1 MPLILPGNVAAAT
14 ASTAY
19 SVANSCRFDGTV
31 GSLLERTSPS
41 DSATNEKIA
50 TMSFWMKL
58 GAGSITPSAS
68 KYIFYNNNA
77 STSPGYFQV
86 QITTDGQMIFV
97 ASQYGGFELKPTRK
111 FRDPSAWYHFCLQ
124 HDSTPS
130 TPSASSM
137 RLWING
143 VLQTDFV
150 TERYPAQNNTC
161 NFTQASIYTPIGT
174 YADSY
179 ASFDGY
185 LAEFMVVDGQS
196 LAADQFGEFD
206 SDSPGIWKP
215 IDISGITLG
224 AQGYYLD
231 FEDSS
236 AMGNDAGGGADFTA
250 SNIAATDQ
258 CTDTPT
264 NNFATLNP
272 LWRSSFDNDGTYSE
286 GNLGRSFTSA
296 NSDRGY
302 GFSTMGV
309 TAGKW
314 YWEIKIPTVARTKC
328 GVGDATKI
336 ASFTGAFYSE
346 STSYGMEVG
355 TDGSI
360 SENGTTTDPFAASLS
375 DDDIVMFALDMDNHR
390 CWYGINGTWQDSG
403 DPTSGA
409 TGTGDITTKIS
420 DQTHINTGEFI
431 FPFVYKVSTSGQ
443 GDFQCNFGNPPF
455 TLSSAVADGNG
466 YGAFEYAPPSG
477 FLALCTKNLGS
488 DGG

>member
-1 MPLILPGNVAAAT
+1 MPLILPGNVASAT

-19 SVANSCRFDGTV
+19 LVANSCRFDGTV

-258 CTDTPT
+258 ATDSPT
-264 NNFATLNP
+264 NNFCTINP
-272 LWRSSFDNDGTYSE
+272 LDNYYAASTFSE
-286 GNLGRSFTSA
+286 GNCKIVT
-296 NSDRGY
+296 NSSNRTWNTGTI
-302 GFSTMGV
+302 GL
-309 TAGKW
+309 TAGLW
-314 YWEIKIPTVARTKC
+314 YWEVK
-328 GVGDATKI
+328 ATEMSSDYQLFGI
-336 ASFTGAFYSE
+336 SDIV
-346 STSYGMEVG
+346 STSTTRQLGQDTYSYGLNG
-355 TDGSI
+355 D
-360 SENGTTTDPFAASLS
+360 NGTIYNNSNSSSADWEEIAQGDIIGHYLDLDANKMYWAKNGTVMNSGTGFSITAAAS
-375 DDDIVMFALDMDNHR
+375 
-390 CWYGINGTWQDSG
+390 
-403 DPTSGA
+403 
-409 TGTGDITTKIS
+409 TGTGFYLPAFGEYAAS
-420 DQTHINTGEFI
+420 DTLTAEA
-431 FPFVYKVSTSGQ
+431 
-443 GDFQCNFGNPPF
+443 NFGGCSAF
-455 TLSSAVADGNG
+455 TVSSAVADANG
-466 YGAFEYAPPSG
+466 YGSFEYDPSSG
-477 FLALCTKNLGS
+477 TFDSASKDFLAICTKNLGS

>member
-1 MPLILPGNVAAAT
+1 MPLILPGNVASAT
-14 ASTAY
+14 AAAY
-19 SVANSCRFDGTV
+19 SVDNSCMFNGVDTYLSRTTSSATPTLATKATLSFWIKTLSPTNQYITYTNG
-31 GSLLERTSPS
+31 GTSPYFYMQFP
-41 DSATNEKIA
+41 DSNG
-50 TMSFWMKL
+50 KL
-58 GAGSITPSAS
+58 VILDYIGGGS
-68 KYIFYNNNA
+68 
-77 STSPGYFQV
+77 STDIVG
-86 QITTDGQMIFV
+86 TFV
-97 ASQYGGFELKPTRK
+97 L
-111 FRDPSAWYHFCLQ
+111 RDPSAWMHVVYSY
-124 HDSTPS
+124 DSTPS
-130 TPSASSM
+130 TPSSSSIKIF
-137 RLWING
+137 ING
-143 VLQTDFV
+143 VQT
-150 TERYPAQNNTC
+150 TALTGGSAYAAQNTA
-161 NFTQASIYTPIGT
+161 TKLTAASVAHPIGVHANT
-174 YADSY
+174 SAQFLN
-179 ASFDGY
+179 AY
-185 LAEFMVVDGQS
+185 LAEYMVVDGQA
-196 LAADQFGEFD
+196 LNADSFGEFD
-206 SDSPGIWKP
+206 SDSPTIWKP
-215 IDISGITLG
+215 KDISGITVG
-224 AQGYYLD
+224 NQGYYLD
-231 FEDSS
+231 FKDSS
-236 AMGNDAGGGADFTA
+236 NLGNDVGGNNFDFT
-250 SNIAATDQ
+250 SNNIDATNQ
-258 CTDTPT
+258 KTDTPT

-286 GNLGRSFTSA
+286 GNCQRSFTSA

-309 TAGKW
+309 TAGKY

-409 TGTGDITTKIS
+409 TGTGDITTQIS

>member
-1 MPLILPGNVAAAT
+1 MPLILPGNVASAT
-14 ASTAY
+14 AGAY
-19 SVANSCRFDGTV
+19 EIANSCRFNDGD
-31 GSLLERTSPS
+31 SPS
-41 DSATNEKIA
+41 LEKTSGTPTSGVKGTFSFWFKRGELGTSATKYFISTNDV
-50 TMSFWMKL
+50 S
-58 GAGSITPSAS
+58 TP
-68 KYIFYNNNA
+68 
-77 STSPGYFQV
+77 YFQMYIGTASAQQDSIRIQV
-86 QITTDGQMIFV
+86 FTGGTTTELIT
-97 ASQYGGFELKPTRK
+97 SRK
-111 FRDPSAWYHFCLQ
+111 FRDPSAWYHCVFSY
-124 HDSTPS
+124 DSTPS
-130 TPSASSM
+130 TPSSSSI
-137 RLWING
+137 RLFING
-143 VLQTDFV
+143 VQETAFS
-150 TERYPAQNNTC
+150 TETYPSQNAGH
-161 NFTQASIYTPIGT
+161 NFEDGNIMVGAANSGPENF
-174 YADSY
+174 
-179 ASFDGY
+179 FDGY
-185 LAEFMVVDGQS
+185 LAEFVYCDGQAY
-196 LAADQFGEFD
+196 AASDFGEFD
-206 SDSPGIWKP
+206 SDSPTIWKP
-215 IDISGITLG
+215 KDVSGLTFG
-224 AQGYYLD
+224 TNGFYLD
-231 FEDSS
+231 FEASDNL
-236 AMGNDAGGGADFTA
+236 GNDANGGTDLGET
-250 SNIAATDQ
+250 NLAAVDQ

-314 YWEIKIPTVARTKC
+314 YWEIKIPDSGRTKC

-336 ASFTGAFYSE
+336 ASFTGAFYNE

-409 TGTGDITTKIS
+409 TGTGDMTTQIS

-443 GDFQCNFGNPPF
+443 GDFLCNFGNPPF
-455 TLSSAVADGNG
+455 ALSSAVADGNG

>member
-1 MPLILPGNVAAAT
+1 MPLILPGNVASAT

-58 GAGSITPSAS
+58 GAGSISPSAS

-77 STSPGYFQV
+77 NTSPGYFQV
-86 QITTDGQMIFV
+86 QITTDSQMIFV
-97 ASQYGGFELKPTRK
+97 TSQYGGFELKPKRTFK
-111 FRDPSAWYHFCLQ
+111 DPSAWYHFCLQ

-250 SNIAATDQ
+250 SNIAAADQ
-258 CTDTPT
+258 AVDSPT
-264 NNFATLNP
+264 NNFCVINP
-272 LWRSSFDNDGTYSE
+272 LDNYYMASTISE
-286 GNLGRSFTSA
+286 GNCKIVTGTSNTA
-296 NSDRGY
+296 YNTGTI
-302 GFSTMGV
+302 GL

-314 YWEIKIPTVARTKC
+314 YWECETVDNNAYERT
-328 GVGDATKI
+328 GI
-336 ASFTGAFYSE
+336 ASAPATSASHGIGDGTTAFEWGYRYGGSYQNNGN
-346 STSYGMEVG
+346 STSYG
-355 TDGSI
+355 DSY
-360 SENGTTTDPFAASLS
+360 TTNDT
-375 DDDIVMFALDMDNHR
+375 IGVALDLDNNKL
-390 CWYGINGTWQDSG
+390 YFAKNNTWQNSG

-409 TGTGDITTKIS
+409 TGTGAISITAVASNGSGIYFPALGTETEGNA
-420 DQTHINTGEFI
+420 QTWLT
-431 FPFVYKVSTSGQ
+431 
-443 GDFQCNFGNPPF
+443 NFGGSSGF
-455 TLSSAVADGNG
+455 TIGSAQNDENS
-466 YGAFEYAPPSG
+466 YGVFEFAPPSG
-477 FLALCTKNLGS
+477 YLAICTKNLGS